1 MNRYLMY
8 VIAGYLSG
16 SVLYA
21 RVFLQLFGKADEY
34 RQSKDENPG
43 TANAFAYGG
52 FACGVLTLA
61 GDMLKGFLPVWLY
74 LHSGEDITPVALAL
88 VLLAPVLGH
97 AFSCFYGLRGGKGIA
112 VSFGSLL
119 GLVPLWS
126 PVLLFAGA
134 FVFFSVVVKITPHFQ
149 RTAITYFVTVL
160 LEAFT
165 HQPDGVVLGFA
176 LISGVVFLRLH
187 MSREPREHT
196 QVLLAGKEITH

>member
-1 MNRYLMY
+1 M
-8 VIAGYLSG
+8 
-16 SVLYA
+16 
-21 RVFLQLFGKADEY
+21 
-34 RQSKDENPG
+34 
-43 TANAFAYGG
+43 
-52 FACGVLTLA
+52 
-61 GDMLKGFLPVWLY
+61 
-74 LHSGEDITPVALAL
+74 
-88 VLLAPVLGH
+88 
-97 AFSCFYGLRGGKGIA
+97 
-112 VSFGSLL
+112 SFGSLL

-187 MSREPREHT
+187 LSREPREHT
-196 QVLLAGKEITH
+196 QVLLAGKEIL

>member
-61 GDMLKGFLPVWLY
+61 GDMLKGFLPVWLF
-74 LHSGEDITPVALAL
+74 LHSGEDITPVTLAL
-88 VLLAPVLGH
+88 VLLAPVLGSP
-97 AFSCFYGLRGGKGIA
+97 ASMVCGAARGLR
-112 VSFGSLL
+112 
-119 GLVPLWS
+119 
-126 PVLLFAGA
+126 
-134 FVFFSVVVKITPHFQ
+134 
-149 RTAITYFVTVL
+149 
-160 LEAFT
+160 
-165 HQPDGVVLGFA
+165 
-176 LISGVVFLRLH
+176 
-187 MSREPREHT
+187 
-196 QVLLAGKEITH
+196 

>member
-1 MNRYLMY
+1 MIH
-8 VIAGYLSG
+8 VIMGLKGSG
-16 SVLYA
+16 KTKKLIDSIHEAVEHASGDVVCIEYGKKLTYDVNY
-21 RVFLQLFGKADEY
+21 RVRLVDSEEY
-34 RQSKDENPG
+34 GIRN
-43 TANAFAYGG
+43 
-52 FACGVLTLA
+52 L
-61 GDMLKGFLPVWLY
+61 DMLKGFLPVWLF
-74 LHSGEDITPVALAL
+74 LHSGEDITPVTLAL

-149 RTAITYFVTVL
+149 RTAITYFVTLL

-196 QVLLAGKEITH
+196 QVLLAGKEIL

>member
-1 MNRYLMY
+1 MNLYLMY

-61 GDMLKGFLPVWLY
+61 GDMLKGFLPVWLF
-74 LHSGEDITPVALAL
+74 LHSGEDITPVTLAL
-88 VLLAPVLGH
+88 VLLA
-97 AFSCFYGLRGGKGIA
+97 
-112 VSFGSLL
+112 
-119 GLVPLWS
+119 PLWS

-196 QVLLAGKEITH
+196 QVLLAGKEILR